1 MEFSGGSVEAAFA
14 ANLRVARDAKGV
26 TQAALAEA
34 MNQHGFKWYGPTVYK
49 IETGERQV
57 LLGEALALSRILD
70 IGVGELAT
78 PESDGLKQRIAV
90 EDTYRR
96 LAAVAHKV
104 AVENLT
110 YTMLAAQ
117 LRDALQNI
125 TNAEGIF
132 PADALAHLRGVS
144 AEDSELF
151 AALSEVRRVLE
162 RVWPEDGLDL
172 SEARSGEP
180 FSETVATA
188 RASKLRRSTTV
199 LGDTGSGT
207 KTATYVERPI
217 STSTGP
223 QPDTVRRSRRAKT

>member
-1 MEFSGGSVEAAFA
+1 MGFEELSAEAAFA
-14 ANLRVARDAKGV
+14 ANLRAARDARSL
-26 TQAALAEA
+26 TQTQLAELMA
-34 MNQHGFKWYGPTVYK
+34 GKGFRWHQATVYK
-49 IETGERQV
+49 VEAGERQIQ
-57 LLGEALALSRILD
+57 LGEALALAQIL
-70 IGVGELAT
+70 GLNVEQMAA
-78 PESDGLKQRIAV
+78 PEDDGLQQRIAV

-96 LAAVAHKV
+96 VAAVAHKL

-125 TNAEGIF
+125 TNAEEIF
-132 PADALAHLRGVS
+132 PADALAHLRQVS
-144 AEDSELF
+144 AEDSELI

-199 LGDTGSGT
+199 PVDTGPGVKKS
-207 KTATYVERPI
+207 ATYEERQPE
-217 STSTGP
+217 TS
-223 QPDTVRRSRRAKT
+223 RRSSRAKA